1 MILLLIKNKVYY
13 LIKEHKVNLIY
24 MIGFYYF
31 LYCLDMRNFKIK
43 NLILEQLMKKNWM
56 QLIKYTLL
64 GDN

>member
-31 LYCLDMRNFKIK
+31 
-43 NLILEQLMKKNWM
+43 
-56 QLIKYTLL
+56 
-64 GDN
+64 